1 VAGMT
6 EDNMDYLCTAIA
18 EVLADDKA

>member
-6 EDNMDYLCTAIA
+6 AGNMDYLCSGIA
-18 EVLADDKA
+18 EVLADGKA